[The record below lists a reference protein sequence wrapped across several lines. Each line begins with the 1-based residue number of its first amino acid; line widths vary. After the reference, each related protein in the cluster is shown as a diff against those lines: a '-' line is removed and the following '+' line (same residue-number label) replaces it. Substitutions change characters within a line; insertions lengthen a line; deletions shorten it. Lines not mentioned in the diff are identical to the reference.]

1 MISISGVTLHD
12 VQDIYNGAVGV
23 LWELL
28 MGEQI
33 HIGGLQSS
41 DDLAGRAG
49 IGAGMSGVDL
59 CCCTGAGMRYLLMMR
74 GVASMTGIDATERVV
89 ALGRQRCADAGLD
102 GRATFVMG
110 DVLTDHLPAGSADFV
125 WGEDA
130 WCYVTDKPRLI
141 AQAARLVKPGGVIA
155 FTDWVVGPKG
165 LTTPEAERFLGF
177 MKFPNLADIQ
187 DYAGLLADAGCD
199 VLVAEDTGRFAPC
212 IDLYLNMVTMQHGF
226 DALRIVGFDPAMMGA
241 LGEEMAFVQRLGHG
255 KGIVQGL
262 FVARK
267 K

>member
-1 MISISGVTLHD
+1 MISIPGVDLKD
-12 VQDIYNGAVGV
+12 VQDIYSGAVGV

-33 HIGGLQSS
+33 HIGGMQSS
-41 DDLAGRAG
+41 DDLAAHAG
-49 IGAGMSGVDL
+49 IAPGMRGVDL
-59 CCCTGAGMRYLLMMR
+59 CCCTGAGMRYLLLMQR
-74 GVASMTGIDATERVV
+74 VAAMTGIDATERVV
-89 ALGRQRCADAGLD
+89 ALGRQRCAEAGLD
-102 GRATFVMG
+102 GRASFILG
-110 DVLTDHLPAGSADFV
+110 SVLDDHVPAASADFV

-141 AQAARLVKPGGVIA
+141 AQAARLVKPGAIVA

-165 LTTPEAERFLGF
+165 LTQPEAERFLGF

-187 DYAGLLADAGCD
+187 DYTQLLEQAGCE
-199 VLVAEDTGRFAPC
+199 VTVAEDTGRFAPC

-226 DALRIVGFDPAMMGA
+226 DAMRIIGYDPAMMQA
-241 LGEEMAFVQRLGHG
+241 LGEEMAFVQQLAHA
-255 KGIVQGL
+255 KKIVQGM